1 MRTSEKDFQQTVI
14 DYAKLKGWK
23 VAHFRSA
30 RIQRKDGSVFY
41 QTPVQ
46 ADGAGFPDLC
56 LTRLSRIVF
65 AELKSSTGRIAPEQ
79 DEWLKALANTE
90 KVEVYV
96 WKPEDFE
103 QEVIEVL
110 G

>member
-1 MRTSEKDFQQTVI
+1 MKQSENDFMDSVI
-14 DYAKLKGWK
+14 DYARLRGWK
-23 VAHFRSA
+23 VAHFRSV

-56 LTRLSRIVF
+56 LVRPSRIVF
-65 AELKSSTGRIAPEQ
+65 AEIKSSKGKVSPEQ
-79 DEWLKALANTE
+79 DTWLKALAATE

-96 WKPEDFE
+96 WKPEDFGP
-103 QEVIEVL
+103 EVVEVL
-110 G
+110 A